1 MSLGDYRNDAI
12 QAKSDKSIAVT
23 QQIAY
28 APIAFESGCGA
39 LLFDHDGKKYID
51 FLSSACSANLGHGNK
66 EIAEAVKEQ
75 MDKITQ
81 YTFAYFNTL
90 PPILLAEK
98 LAKLAPGKDDKKV
111 LFSATGSA
119 GIDSAIKLARAY
131 TGRTKVISMIGAYHG
146 STYGSISLSA
156 LSLNMRKN
164 IGPLLPE
171 MYHFKYP
178 DKNTPWKDCIA
189 DMELAFSTYLPADEV
204 AAIFIE
210 PIAGDQGLII
220 PPTEWVQALR
230 DICDKHGIL
239 LVSDE
244 IQLGLCR
251 TGKWFCIEN
260 YGVEADLYV
269 MGKSVGGGLPLGAVV
284 GRTEIMDSLEAPAHL
299 FTLAGNATVC
309 AAALKNIEI
318 LERMNANK
326 VSVEKGKY
334 LTDKFEQLKKKY
346 NFIGE
351 IRPMGLSMGVDI
363 IDPETGE
370 KNPNATAK
378 ICYEAFKRGLV
389 LIFLNK
395 STLRVQ
401 PPLVIEY
408 EQMDEDIEILDS
420 VMKDYSEGKI
430 SDSILDEIKGW

>member
-164 IGPLLPE
+164 IGPLP
-171 MYHFKYP
+171 
-178 DKNTPWKDCIA
+178 
-189 DMELAFSTYLPADEV
+189 
-204 AAIFIE
+204 
-210 PIAGDQGLII
+210 
-220 PPTEWVQALR
+220 
-230 DICDKHGIL
+230 
-239 LVSDE
+239 
-244 IQLGLCR
+244 
-251 TGKWFCIEN
+251 
-260 YGVEADLYV
+260 
-269 MGKSVGGGLPLGAVV
+269 
-284 GRTEIMDSLEAPAHL
+284 
-299 FTLAGNATVC
+299 
-309 AAALKNIEI
+309 
-318 LERMNANK
+318 
-326 VSVEKGKY
+326 
-334 LTDKFEQLKKKY
+334 
-346 NFIGE
+346 
-351 IRPMGLSMGVDI
+351 
-363 IDPETGE
+363 
-370 KNPNATAK
+370 
-378 ICYEAFKRGLV
+378 
-389 LIFLNK
+389 
-395 STLRVQ
+395 
-401 PPLVIEY
+401 
-408 EQMDEDIEILDS
+408 
-420 VMKDYSEGKI
+420 
-430 SDSILDEIKGW
+430 

>member
-1 MSLGDYRNDAI
+1 MNLGDYRNDAI
-12 QAKSDKSIAVT
+12 QKKSDRNVANT
-23 QQIAY
+23 QQIPY
-28 APIAFESGCGA
+28 SPIAFEKGCGA
-39 LLFDHDGKKYID
+39 LLYDHNGKKYID

-75 MDKITQ
+75 MDNITQ

-98 LAKLAPGKDDKKV
+98 LCELAPGTSEKKV

-119 GIDSAIKLARAY
+119 SIDSAIKLARAY
-131 TGRTKVISMIGAYHG
+131 TKRKKIISMIGSYHG
-146 STYGSISLSA
+146 STYGSISISA
-156 LSLNMRKN
+156 LSLNMRRH

-171 MYHFKYP
+171 VYHFKYP
-178 DKNTPWKDCIA
+178 NKETSWEECIA

-210 PIAGDQGLII
+210 PIAGDMGLVI
-220 PPTEWVQALR
+220 PPTEWIEALR
-230 DICDKHGIL
+230 KICDENGIIL
-239 LVSDE
+239 ISDE

-251 TGKWFCIEN
+251 TGKWFCMEN

-284 GRTEIMDSLEAPAHL
+284 GKKEIMDSLDAPAHL
-299 FTLAGNATVC
+299 FTLAGNTTVC

-318 LERMNANK
+318 LERIDANK
-326 VSVEKGKY
+326 VSVEKGEY
-334 LTDKFEQLKKKY
+334 LASKFNELRKKY

-363 IDPETGE
+363 IDP
-370 KNPNATAK
+370 KNGKKDPNATAK
-378 ICYEAFKRGLV
+378 ICYEAFKRGLI
-389 LIFLNK
+389 LIFLNR

-401 PPLVIEY
+401 PPLVIKY
-408 EQMDEDIEILDS
+408 EEMDEAIDILDG
-420 VMKDYSEGKI
+420 VMKDFSEGKI